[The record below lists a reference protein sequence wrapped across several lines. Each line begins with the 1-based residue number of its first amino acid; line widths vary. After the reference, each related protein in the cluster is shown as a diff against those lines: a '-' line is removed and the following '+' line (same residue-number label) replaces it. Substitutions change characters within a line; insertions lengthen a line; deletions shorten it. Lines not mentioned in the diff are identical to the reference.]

1 MHREGCE
8 DVIRYGVVIP
18 ARNEEE
24 LIGYTMYSLRRQTI
38 GPSIIVVVDDSSSD
52 NTVKKARKEGAL
64 VVHIERRSNAPATGT
79 PYLAYIYNRGFEVL
93 KGLELDYVMI
103 SGAECLYPPRYVEEL
118 TSRMARDRVVVA
130 SGAAIGEPI
139 SLTSPRGA
147 GRLVEAK
154 WFRSVGFRYP
164 LNYGFETWL
173 LFKAISQGRGV
184 RLYRDVTFFLLR
196 RTGMSQRKALLQ
208 GKGMKALGYSSLYVL
223 LRMLHLTLRGHQ
235 AEAIQM
241 VRGYIG
247 SGTRTYV
254 DVTSSARR
262 FEALSLLRGGLRSE
276 AL

>member
-1 MHREGCE
+1 MVH
-8 DVIRYGVVIP
+8 VVIQP
-18 ARNEEE
+18 
-24 LIGYTMYSLRRQTI
+24 TI
-38 GPSIIVVVDDSSSD
+38 RAGSS
-52 NTVKKARKEGAL
+52 G
-64 VVHIERRSNAPATGT
+64 VHIERRSNAPATGT

-223 LRMLHLTLRGHQ
+223 LRMLHLTLR
-235 AEAIQM
+235 
-241 VRGYIG
+241 RKSRY
-247 SGTRTYV
+247 SKRNN
-254 DVTSSARR
+254 
-262 FEALSLLRGGLRSE
+262 
-276 AL
+276 